1 MVVPV
6 DSDAVVASRRIV
18 VFVVPRANTVSLY
31 TRTLS
36 LAVCLEGAV
45 AETLL
50 NLSVR
55 VNARELSEAIGL
67 T

>member
-6 DSDAVVASRRIV
+6 DSDAGETARRIV
-18 VFVVPRANTVSLY
+18 ASVVPRANTVSLY
-31 TRTLS
+31 ARTFS
-36 LAVCLEGAV
+36 FAVCVEGAV

-50 NLSVR
+50 NLSVC

>member
-6 DSDAVVASRRIV
+6 DSDAGETARRIV
-18 VFVVPRANTVSLY
+18 VSVVPRATVSLY
-31 TRTLS
+31 ARTFS
-36 LAVCLEGAV
+36 FAVCVEGAV

-50 NLSVR
+50 NLSVC